1 MGKERRRRQATQI
14 QDILEDM
21 RSRVPQ
27 RGARYPAG
35 DLAESFRKASKAL
48 EAATR
53 DVAALRHRVTKPPSR

>member
-1 MGKERRRRQATQI
+1 MGKEKRRREATQI
-14 QDILEDM
+14 PDNLDDM

-27 RGARYPAG
+27 RGGRYPAG

-53 DVAALRHRVTKPPSR
+53 DVVALRHRVTKPPPR